1 MRPETVRPPVARPS
15 AAHSRL
21 AGPTARGQRPYA
33 GPRVAARYAADAL
46 RLAVLIGIAAAALA
60 LAVAG
65 SRTVAASVDEQAIA
79 GHAATPAA
87 SAAAPVRDAAMSDTP
102 RTPAA
107 TVLPPLAVVPAD
119 APVPPHCA
127 PDAPQP
133 DSAALRALYAGPVA
147 GWPAPCLLPG
157 AHWSE
162 LAPLPE
168 RPPLWPED
176 AAAPARIAL
185 GKRLF
190 HDPRLSRSGQIACA
204 SCHEQDLG
212 WADGRRVS
220 FGHDRQPSLRH
231 APSVRYA
238 AYAAPLFWDGRAPSL
253 EAQALMPILHP
264 AEMAF
269 DRAGLETRLAGLD
282 DYAET
287 ARQVY
292 GRERLT
298 MDDMARALA
307 DFQRSLAKPRGRYQA
322 FLHGRREAFS
332 DAQLRGLHVFRTAG
346 GCMNCHSGAAL
357 TDNRFHNLGISF
369 YGSRRED
376 RGRYAVTGRPEDM
389 GAFRTPALLA
399 VGETAPYMHAGHF
412 RDLRQVIAM
421 YVAGMP
427 QPPPRG
433 AQVDD
438 PLFPKQSTLLRP
450 LPLSELQRG
459 DLEAFLETL

>member
-1 MRPETVRPPVARPS
+1 MKRVSPWFSLGPPA
-15 AAHSRL
+15 
-21 AGPTARGQRPYA
+21 
-33 GPRVAARYAADAL
+33 VAARIADAL
-46 RLAVLIGIAAAALA
+46 RLILSCGIAVAALA
-60 LAVAG
+60 IAMGGPGA
-65 SRTVAASVDEQAIA
+65 VAASSGEGSGA
-79 GHAATPAA
+79 GAVAVA
-87 SAAAPVRDAAMSDTP
+87 SSPGP
-102 RTPAA
+102 RTG
-107 TVLPPLAVVPAD
+107 LAVVPAD
-119 APVPPHCA
+119 ARTPPHCA
-127 PDAPQP
+127 PDAPPADIQT
-133 DSAALRALYAGPVA
+133 LRAQYAGPVA
-147 GWPAPCLLPG
+147 DWPAPCLLPG

-204 SCHEQDLG
+204 NCHEQDLG

-238 AYAAPLFWDGRAPSL
+238 AYADPLFWDGRAPTL

-269 DRAGLETRLAGLD
+269 DRAGLESRLAGLD
-282 DYAET
+282 DYAEA
-287 ARQVY
+287 ARGVY
-292 GRERLT
+292 GRDRLT
-298 MDDMARALA
+298 VDDMARALA

-322 FLHGRREAFS
+322 FLHGRRDAFS

-346 GCMNCHSGAAL
+346 GCMNCHSGPAL

-376 RGRYAVTGRPEDM
+376 RGRYAVTGRAEDM
-389 GAFRTPALLA
+389 GAFRTPTLLA

-438 PLFPKQSTLLRP
+438 PLYPKQSPLLRP
-450 LPLSELQRG
+450 LPLSELQRS
-459 DLEAFLETL
+459 DLDAFLDTL